1 MYNFLVPPEYCLILK
16 ALSDTPSLREA
27 AKILEIDPGALARKI
42 QKMSGDYG
50 LAYKVDNR
58 WVATQ
63 EGKKLVQ
70 WVDESIAIQKSIL
83 GLKPNYR
90 ISSYTWLAEQ
100 LLIPHFRDLNVQ
112 TQNSC
117 HWSYQLVTGSLEDEV
132 INSRTDYVIA
142 CQPPYD
148 PGIASK
154 RIAPDP
160 WCIVIPPE
168 WRNDFS
174 NLDEAS
180 CFALLQTKP
189 FVRVNGVDP
198 EDLLDFIPSQI
209 AELHVDGIIGVRS
222 AVASGLGWSCLPQL
236 ALYSD
241 LRAGKSV
248 RLPFPLKKRNDITLW
263 WSRSRKDLAAQVSE
277 VKAWLESSII
287 TCGNTNIQ
295 H

>member
-100 LLIPHFRDLNVQ
+100 LLIPHFRDLKDQ

-174 NLDEAS
+174 NLDEAA

-209 AELHVDGIIGVRS
+209 AELHVDGTIGVRS

-248 RLPFPLKKRNDITLW
+248 RLPFNLKKRNDITLW

-277 VKAWLESSII
+277 VKAWLETSII
-287 TCGNTNIQ
+287 KCGNTNLQ